1 MASPFL
7 CPLPNST
14 TDIGDLTEFCIT
26 NLKTRGATPQD
37 AESVRAS
44 LASFFSLRTQ
54 VSLTDFASTTAVT
67 FGAIEHLLR
76 CYFDQLCDLEKFSK
90 ANALCDERPLAA
102 QAPGAVESAA
112 KRGDPNGVPFPFSW
126 ALGERSAR
134 DKPISNFNYEKAHV
148 LHALAVCVAILPP
161 AISPPPLLSHPPP
174 TPPPLPR
181 HPARLQRPDQS
192 GG

>member
-37 AESVRAS
+37 AESIRPA

-54 VSLTDFASTTAVT
+54 VSRTDFASTTAAN
-67 FGAIEHLLR
+67 FGAAEHLLR

-102 QAPGAVESAA
+102 HDALDADVGRVRGGHPGGGARPGAAA
-112 KRGDPNGVPFPFSW
+112 
-126 ALGERSAR
+126 AAR
-134 DKPISNFNYEKAHV
+134 RPRD
-148 LHALAVCVAILPP
+148 C
-161 AISPPPLLSHPPP
+161 
-174 TPPPLPR
+174 PLPDEAY
-181 HPARLQRPDQS
+181 PAAGASSRPGAACIGELWCAPRR
-192 GG
+192 GGEIHA